1 MKLLV
6 RFLWLMMLLPGLLPL
21 STPAQTEEF
30 RLSVRRDFGYSNG
43 SEIRGNFTAS
53 ILGEESQIASV
64 RFEIDGQLMAEVH
77 QPPFRIK
84 FQTDT
89 YPNGWHELRAVVQT
103 RDGRSVTTAPR
114 RFQFVSAAEESA
126 AMRTILL
133 PMLGILVL
141 VFSGMFISVFVNL
154 RKKPSTLP
162 LGAPR
167 RYGLKGGAIC
177 PHCQRPFGLHWWS
190 LNLVT
195 GVYDR
200 CDFCGKWAFQKHRP
214 LSELRAAEAAELQ
227 REQAQPTASATKDR
241 LEEMLDDSR
250 YISH

>member
-167 RYGLKGGAIC
+167 RYGLKGEIG
-177 PHCQRPFGLHWWS
+177 
-190 LNLVT
+190 
-195 GVYDR
+195 
-200 CDFCGKWAFQKHRP
+200 
-214 LSELRAAEAAELQ
+214 RASC
-227 REQAQPTASATKDR
+227 RER
-241 LEEMLDDSR
+241 V
-250 YISH
+250 